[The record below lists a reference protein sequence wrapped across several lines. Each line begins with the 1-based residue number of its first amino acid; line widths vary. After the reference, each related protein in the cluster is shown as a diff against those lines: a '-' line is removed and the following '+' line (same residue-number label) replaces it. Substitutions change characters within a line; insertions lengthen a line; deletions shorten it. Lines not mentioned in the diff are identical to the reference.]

1 MDNKCSQPVPFYCT
15 HNKTKNSPLLEMS
28 IIVFMGLASV
38 PEGRKQERQ
47 EYLGTSF
54 LFVVCLTRI

>member
-28 IIVFMGLASV
+28 YYSFHGAGFSSR
-38 PEGRKQERQ
+38 GQEAG
-47 EYLGTSF
+47 EAGIFGHKFSICGVSY
-54 LFVVCLTRI
+54 